1 MMGKIGEKIM
11 LEEIGGV
18 TYVYVPKDV
27 WDKIWEILDRIEE
40 LGNRYGKNS
49 WITNKGYNN
58 TYHQQKECG

>member
-1 MMGKIGEKIM
+1 M

-49 WITNKGYNN
+49 
-58 TYHQQKECG
+58 